1 MTVKKRYLLFML
13 FALIT
18 GITNTA
24 VNAGDK
30 QQIQSILHM
39 STPPEGIVFEILANK
54 DGLKWAIPRVQE
66 YAAQL
71 REKFPALAIAVV
83 SHGQEQFALQTQ
95 YQNEN
100 RQVHSQVKSLLD
112 NKVQLH
118 VCGTYA
124 EWKGVSPEDFPDYVD
139 VAAEGPA
146 QIKSY
151 MELGYMLIKLEQP
164 KGR

>member
-1 MTVKKRYLLFML
+1 MTFKKRYILFL
-13 FALIT
+13 FLTLIA
-18 GITNTA
+18 GMTNTA

-30 QQIQSILHM
+30 QQIQSILRM
-39 STPPEGIVFEILANK
+39 SSPPEGIVFEILASK
-54 DGLKWAIPRVQE
+54 DGLKWAIPRVQKYSE
-66 YAAQL
+66 QL
-71 REKFPALAIAVV
+71 REKFPELAIAVV
-83 SHGQEQFALQTQ
+83 SHGREQFALQTDHQ
-95 YQNEN
+95 QQNRE
-100 RQVHSQVKSLLD
+100 VHEQVKSLRG

-151 MELGYMLIKLEQP
+151 MELGYLLIKLE
-164 KGR
+164 K